1 MKKIPKASYQTPEQI
16 AERIKQ
22 REEEAALLPPGPAR
36 QAILVEASKL
46 RAYADV
52 KRWLTGPER

>member
-22 REEEAALLPPGPAR
+22 REEEAALLPLAPLAKLFWSRLQSLGPTPM
-36 QAILVEASKL
+36 SS
-46 RAYADV
+46 
-52 KRWLTGPER
+52 GG